1 MSIAGTVF
9 RARGLEG
16 YEWVMP
22 VHDRDFEKLR
32 FDGSRLGDRWDAVEM
47 KLITQDVQP
56 RTSPWQ
62 HSDFPW
68 FGGGLLV
75 LRPSALDAVRDI
87 LAPYGE
93 FLPLLCAETPLW
105 AFNVTELL
113 DCLDQQASRIV
124 RFRNGE
130 IMRIEHAVFHFEQ
143 IRAVTAFKV
152 PDARYGPIFFGQE
165 LVDLVSGRSS
175 RTGPCASLI
184 E

>member
-1 MSIAGTVF
+1 MSSAGTAF

-32 FDGSRLGDRWDAVEM
+32 FDGSRLADRWEAVEM
-47 KLITQDVQP
+47 TLIKQEVHPHTPV
-56 RTSPWQ
+56 WQ

-68 FGGGLLV
+68 FGSGLLV
-75 LRPSALDAVRDI
+75 LRPSALNAVREI

-93 FLPLLCAETPLW
+93 FLPLRCAETPLW

-113 DCLDQQASRIV
+113 DCLDEQASRIV

-130 IMRIEHAVFHFEQ
+130 IMRIEHAVFHLEQ
-143 IRAVTAFKV
+143 IRAVAAFKV

-165 LVDLVSGRSS
+165 LVDLIQAAGLRGLAFVP
-175 RTGPCASLI
+175 T
-184 E
+184 